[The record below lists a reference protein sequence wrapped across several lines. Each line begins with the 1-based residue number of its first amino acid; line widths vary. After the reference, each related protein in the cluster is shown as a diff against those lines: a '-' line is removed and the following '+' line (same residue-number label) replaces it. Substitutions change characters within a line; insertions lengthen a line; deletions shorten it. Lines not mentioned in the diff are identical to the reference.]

1 MIRTVG
7 VLTFHRC
14 INYGS
19 YWQARCLVEGLRAR
33 GLKVSILDHR
43 SARIDRKEWRCA
55 LHPQQLAL
63 YGRID
68 VNRYATKVRKF
79 LRAVSAL
86 PLSEPFALEE
96 SRTPRD
102 HDLVLV
108 GSDEVWNL
116 RHPWYGGHRLFY
128 GDGLDGRLASYA
140 ASFGNQNA
148 SEGLGSDWC
157 GRLRRFESISVRD
170 RNSKQLVDEALGQ
183 TATLVLDPCLQFAR
197 HIRSDAALPIEGPY
211 VALYGH
217 GFSGRFGRAVR
228 DWADRRSVRVV
239 SIGYRNDWA
248 DGQWID
254 AGPDEFAAFMANAKA
269 VATNFFHGCIFAL
282 VNGRPFVCEPSSYR
296 SNKVRDLAE
305 AIGAEDRVVS
315 DETLS
320 DAFSALLDQPPGWNI
335 AQRIADLRRASSE
348 YLDHVLQ

>member
-33 GLKVSILDHR
+33 GLEATILNHR
-43 SARIDRKEWRCA
+43 SARIDRTEWRCA
-55 LHPQQLAL
+55 LHPQRPAL
-63 YGRID
+63 SSSQD
-68 VNRYATKVRKF
+68 VDRQAAKVRKF
-79 LRAVSAL
+79 LRAISDL
-86 PLSEPFALEE
+86 PLSEPFVLDGTGA
-96 SRTPRD
+96 PQD

-116 RHPWYGGHRLFY
+116 RHPWYGGYRLFY

-140 ASFGNQNA
+140 ASFGNLNA

-157 GRLRRFESISVRD
+157 GRLRRFECISVRD
-170 RNSKQLVDEALGQ
+170 RNSKRLVDEALGRP
-183 TATLVLDPCLQFAR
+183 ATLVLDPCLQFAP
-197 HIRSDAALPIEGPY
+197 HIKSEATLPVVGPY
-211 VALYGH
+211 LALYGH
-217 GFSGRFGRAVR
+217 GFTRQFGRAVR

-254 AGPDEFAAFMANAKA
+254 AGPDDFAPFMASAKA

-296 SNKVRDLAE
+296 SNKVLDLAE

-315 DETLS
+315 EGTPS
-320 DAFSALLDQPPGWNI
+320 GAFSALLDEPPGWDVVE
-335 AQRIADLRRASSE
+335 RIADLRRTSSE
-348 YLDHVLQ
+348 YLDRVLH